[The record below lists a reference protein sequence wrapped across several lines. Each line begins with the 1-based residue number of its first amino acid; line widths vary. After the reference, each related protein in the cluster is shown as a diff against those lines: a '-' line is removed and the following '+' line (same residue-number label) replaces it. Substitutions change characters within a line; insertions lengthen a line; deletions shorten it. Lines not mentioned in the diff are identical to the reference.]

1 MALPKSTPPN
11 HLESK
16 IYHLK
21 NTYLPICTQLPSSDT
36 KCKPNTI
43 QRMMID
49 FEIKKISS
57 ALAIL
62 LEAHT
67 SADQKYEALW
77 IPFSMRLKS
86 VFSIRC
92 SMK

>member
-1 MALPKSTPPN
+1 MASLPYEIFNEEISEPLFNFRIAPFTTYSSAPDQTSLGIGK
-11 HLESK
+11 
-16 IYHLK
+16 K
-21 NTYLPICTQLPSSDT
+21 N
-36 KCKPNTI
+36 
-43 QRMMID
+43 
-49 FEIKKISS
+49 EIKKISS

-67 SADQKYEALW
+67 SAYQKYEALW

-92 SMK
+92 TMR

>member
-1 MALPKSTPPN
+1 
-11 HLESK
+11 
-16 IYHLK
+16 
-21 NTYLPICTQLPSSDT
+21 
-36 KCKPNTI
+36 
-43 QRMMID
+43 MMID

>member
-1 MALPKSTPPN
+1 M
-11 HLESK
+11 
-16 IYHLK
+16 I
-21 NTYLPICTQLPSSDT
+21 
-36 KCKPNTI
+36 
-43 QRMMID
+43 ID

-67 SADQKYEALW
+67 SAYQKYEALW

-92 SMK
+92 TMR